1 MKKPKLKGSSLS
13 IIAIL
18 IALASFLIPP
28 LPDEIIDQTAPIIGI
43 LDPDNDQIISGEI
56 TIRAQIWEISNNY
69 SISILMNGSE
79 IGTEIPLKWN
89 SNDVEDGNYNL
100 SVVATDNSG
109 NKGQDQ
115 IIIFVQNSVEDDE
128 DVEDEKESPLVT
140 IIEPGY
146 NENIT
151 GIIAIRTLVIEESD
165 YNLTIYINGLSIGS
179 DLLTLWN
186 TSEEIYEKNSW
197 YNITADAIDVFGNIG
212 SDTIFVYLITES
224 LEEDEDSTAPT
235 VVIINPSYFEDVIG
249 IIAIST
255 LIIEESDYNLTVYI
269 NGTSVGSDNLIFWNT
284 SEEIY
289 DKNCWY
295 NISVYVIDVFG
306 NIGSDTVFVYLITE
320 LLEENE
326 DNTAPLV
333 VIIEPSYE
341 ETVMGRIF
349 IDTLVIEESDYNLT
363 VYLNG
368 TIIGSEDLVF
378 WNGSDPIYEKNC
390 WYNITAEVL
399 DAFGNIGSDTVFVY
413 LINDTSGL
421 EEEEEDINAPIVH
434 ILDPNYGET
443 ITGPTVIRSFVDS
456 SGENIT
462 VLVNGTKIGTELM
475 QVWNT
480 SSCVNGYY
488 YNITVEAIDLSN
500 NTGKDQILVL
510 FNNQTSP
517 SEEDSNTWYL
527 NTTASYSASEKTWT
541 TIEEMTIDFDVEEGE
556 LAYFAFNCRATI
568 WDNNIKLHFLIDGQ
582 AIDPPRIMAET
593 IDTIEITSL
602 FLQHAVLLS
611 AGNHNVTVQIYKEYP
626 GMSIIN
632 YCTFFVSTLR

>member
-28 LPDEIIDQTAPIIGI
+28 LPDEIIDELPPVVGI

-100 SVVATDNSG
+100 SVVATDKSG

-115 IIIFVQNSVEDDE
+115 IIISVQNSVE

-146 NENIT
+146 NENVT
-151 GIIAIRTLVIEESD
+151 GIIIIRTLVIEESD
-165 YNLTIYINGLSIGS
+165 YNLS
-179 DLLTLWN
+179 
-186 TSEEIYEKNSW
+186 
-197 YNITADAIDVFGNIG
+197 
-212 SDTIFVYLITES
+212 
-224 LEEDEDSTAPT
+224 
-235 VVIINPSYFEDVIG
+235 
-249 IIAIST
+249 
-255 LIIEESDYNLTVYI
+255 VYI

-295 NISVYVIDVFG
+295 NITVDVIDAFG
-306 NIGSDTVFVYLITE
+306 NKGSDTVLVYLITE
-320 LLEENE
+320 SLEEDE
-326 DNTAPLV
+326 DNTAPMV

-341 ETVMGRIF
+341 ETVMGRVL

-363 VYLNG
+363 IYING
-368 TIIGSEDLVF
+368 TSVGSDDLVF

-390 WYNITAEVL
+390 WYNITSEAI
-399 DAFGNIGSDTVFVY
+399 DISGNVGNDTVFVY
-413 LINDTSGL
+413 LVNDSSGI
-421 EEEEEDINAPIVH
+421 EEEGDKNGPIVH

-443 ITGPTVIRSFVDS
+443 ITGHTVIRSFVDN

-462 VLVNGTKIGTELM
+462 VLVNGTKIGTDLM

-480 SSCVNGYY
+480 SSCINGFY
-488 YNITVEAIDLSN
+488 YNISVQATDQSSN
-500 NTGKDQILVL
+500 IGKDQILVL

-517 SEEDSNTWYL
+517 SEEEEDNNVWYL
-527 NTTASYSASEKTWT
+527 NTTTTYFASTGVWT
-541 TIEEMTIDFDVEEGE
+541 TIDMIIDFDVEEGE

-582 AIDPPRIMAET
+582 AIDPPLIMAQT
-593 IDTIEITSL
+593 IGTIEITSL

-611 AGNHNVTVQIYKEYP
+611 AGNHNVSVQIYKESS
-626 GMSIIN
+626 GISQIN
-632 YCTFFVSTLR
+632 YCTFFVETLR

>member
-1 MKKPKLKGSSLS
+1 MKKPKIKGSSLS

-28 LPDEIIDQTAPIIGI
+28 LPDEIIDEIPPVVGI

-79 IGTEIPLKWN
+79 IGNKIPLKWN
-89 SNDVEDGNYNL
+89 SSDVEDGNYNL
-100 SVVATDNSG
+100 TVVATDKTG

-115 IIIFVQNSVEDDE
+115 IIISVKNSVEDDE

-146 NENIT
+146 NKNVT
-151 GIIAIRTLVIEESD
+151 GIIIIRTLVIEESD
-165 YNLTIYINGLSIGS
+165 YNLTIYINGTSVGS

-186 TSEEIYEKNSW
+186 TSEEVYDKNCW
-197 YNITADAIDVFGNIG
+197 YNITAEAVDAFGNKG
-212 SDTIFVYLITES
+212 NDTVFVFLITEA
-224 LEEDEDSTAPT
+224 LEEDEDNTAPF
-235 VVIINPSYFEDVIG
+235 VVIINPGYFEDVIG

-306 NIGSDTVFVYLITE
+306 NIGSDTIFVYLITE
-320 LLEENE
+320 SLEEDE
-326 DNTAPLV
+326 DNTAPMV

-363 VYLNG
+363 VLING
-368 TIIGSEDLVF
+368 TSVGTDDLVF

-390 WYNITAEVL
+390 WYNITSEAV
-399 DAFGNIGSDTVFVY
+399 DFYGNKGSDTVFVY
-413 LINDTSGL
+413 LVNDSSGL
-421 EEEEEDINAPIVH
+421 EEQEDTNAPIVH
-434 ILDPNYGET
+434 IMDPNYGET

-462 VLVNGTKIGTELM
+462 VLVNGTKIGTDLL

-480 SSCVNGYY
+480 SSCINDYY
-488 YNITVEAIDLSN
+488 YNITVLAVDQN
-500 NTGKDQILVL
+500 NNIGKDQILVL

-517 SEEDSNTWYL
+517 SGEDSNTWYL
-527 NTTASYSASEKTWT
+527 NTTASYSANAGVWT
-541 TIEEMTIDFDVEEGE
+541 TVEEMTIDFDVEEGE

-582 AIDPPRIMAET
+582 VIDPPLIMAQI

-611 AGNHNVTVQIYKEYP
+611 AGNHNVSVQIYKESP
-626 GMSIIN
+626 GISQIN
-632 YCTFFVSTLR
+632 YCTFFVETLR